1 LSSYQRITQA
11 KSAQHAGQNI
21 RTAEYIRRLY
31 IQETGKKIN
40 ADINAALNIARRLGY
55 RIEISK
61 KIESYLV
68 THNGVKPL
76 IPLQGLTPETP
87 A

>member
-1 LSSYQRITQA
+1 M
-11 KSAQHAGQNI
+11 
-21 RTAEYIRRLY
+21 
-31 IQETGKKIN
+31 
-40 ADINAALNIARRLGY
+40 NIARRLGY

-68 THNGVKPL
+68 TYNGVKLL